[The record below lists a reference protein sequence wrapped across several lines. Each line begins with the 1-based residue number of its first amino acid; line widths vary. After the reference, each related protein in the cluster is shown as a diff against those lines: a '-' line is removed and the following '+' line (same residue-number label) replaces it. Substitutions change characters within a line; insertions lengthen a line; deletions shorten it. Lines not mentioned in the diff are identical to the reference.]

1 MLMTVLEKLGYNI
14 RVVRK
19 RKGLTQQQL
28 ADQSHISLKHLQLIE
43 KGVKNPSFEILRSL
57 TGVLGLSIDALLN
70 SSDGED
76 KSADEMRQLYLSCP
90 SGARE
95 TLLNATRTLSHELKK
110 LMDKSTDQADS
121 SS

>member
-43 KGVKNPSFEILRSL
+43 KGVKILPSRFF
-57 TGVLGLSIDALLN
+57 
-70 SSDGED
+70 
-76 KSADEMRQLYLSCP
+76 
-90 SGARE
+90 AR
-95 TLLNATRTLSHELKK
+95 
-110 LMDKSTDQADS
+110 
-121 SS
+121 

>member
-70 SSDGED
+70 SSDGEINLRM
-76 KSADEMRQLYLSCP
+76 KCVSSTFP
-90 SGARE
+90 V
-95 TLLNATRTLSHELKK
+95 HLKPEK
-110 LMDKSTDQADS
+110 HY
-121 SS
+121 

>member
-19 RKGLTQQQL
+19 RKGLTQQL

-90 SGARE
+90 SEARE

-121 SS
+121 SF